1 MKEDKMAKFAVILP
15 AAGKSTRFSEKE
27 KKPFAALDG
36 RPVWLKT
43 AELFVSR
50 DDVCQCIL
58 VIDPSDEEMV
68 RRKNGANMDFLNI
81 SLVHGGSER
90 FESVANALKIIKD
103 EVDCVAIHDSVRPC
117 VTTELIDKVFQQA
130 VKSGAAILALGMT
143 DSLKRGSSIEPVV
156 IEQSLS
162 RESLWLAQTPQ
173 VFGKE
178 IIVKA
183 FKNVPKGATD
193 DSQVV
198 EATGATVSIVVG
210 SSSNIKIT
218 TRDDLFLADAILK
231 SRPKPKANVSVHPFA
246 DDMFR

>member
-1 MKEDKMAKFAVILP
+1 MAKFAVILP
-15 AAGKSTRFSEKE
+15 AAGKSTRFRDKE

-36 RPVWLKT
+36 RPVWLRT

-68 RRKNGANMDFLNI
+68 RRKYGANMAFLNI

-90 FESVANALKIIKD
+90 FESVSNALKIVKD
-103 EVDCVAIHDSVRPC
+103 EVDFVAIHDSVRPC

-143 DSLKRGSSIEPVV
+143 DSLKRGSSNEPVV
-156 IEQSLS
+156 IEQSLP
-162 RESLWLAQTPQ
+162 RERLWLAQTPQ
-173 VFGKE
+173 VFSKE
-178 IIVKA
+178 ILIKA

-231 SRPKPKANVSVHPFA
+231 SRPKPKANVSAHPFA

>member
-1 MKEDKMAKFAVILP
+1 MAKFAVILP
-15 AAGKSTRFSEKE
+15 AAGKSTRFNDKE

-36 RPVWLKT
+36 RPVWLRT

-68 RRKNGANMDFLNI
+68 KRKYGANLAFLNI
-81 SLVHGGSER
+81 SVVHGGSER
-90 FESVANALKIIKD
+90 FESVANALKIVKD
-103 EVDCVAIHDSVRPC
+103 EADFVAIHDSVRPC
-117 VTTELIDKVFQQA
+117 VTTELIDRVFQQA

-156 IEQSLS
+156 IEQSLP
-162 RESLWLAQTPQ
+162 RERLWLAQTPQ
-173 VFGKE
+173 VFSKE
-178 IIVKA
+178 VLVKA
-183 FKNVPKGATD
+183 FENVPKGATD

-198 EATGATVSIVVG
+198 EATGATVSIVIG

-218 TRDDLFLADAILK
+218 TREDLFLADAILK
-231 SRPKPKANVSVHPFA
+231 SRPKPKANVSAHPFA

>member
-1 MKEDKMAKFAVILP
+1 
-15 AAGKSTRFSEKE
+15 
-27 KKPFAALDG
+27 
-36 RPVWLKT
+36 
-43 AELFVSR
+43 
-50 DDVCQCIL
+50 

-68 RRKNGANMDFLNI
+68 RRKYGANMAFLNI

-90 FESVANALKIIKD
+90 FESVANALKIVKD
-103 EVDCVAIHDSVRPC
+103 EVDFVAIHDSVRPC

-143 DSLKRGSSIEPVV
+143 DSLKRGSSTEPVV
-156 IEQSLS
+156 IEQSLP
-162 RESLWLAQTPQ
+162 RERLWLAQTPQ
-173 VFGKE
+173 VFSKE
-178 IIVKA
+178 ILIKA

-231 SRPKPKANVSVHPFA
+231 SRPKPKANVSAHPFA

>member
-1 MKEDKMAKFAVILP
+1 MAKFAVILP
-15 AAGKSTRFSEKE
+15 AAGKSTRFRDKE

-36 RPVWLKT
+36 RPVWLRT

-68 RRKNGANMDFLNI
+68 RRKYGANMAFLNI

-90 FESVANALKIIKD
+90 FESVSNALKIVKD
-103 EVDCVAIHDSVRPC
+103 DVDFVAIHDSVRPC

-143 DSLKRGSSIEPVV
+143 DSLKRGSSNEPVV
-156 IEQSLS
+156 IEQSLP
-162 RESLWLAQTPQ
+162 RERLWLAQTPQ
-173 VFGKE
+173 VFSKE
-178 IIVKA
+178 ILIKA

-198 EATGATVSIVVG
+198 EATGAVVSIVVG

-231 SRPKPKANVSVHPFA
+231 SRPKPKANASAHPFA

>member
-1 MKEDKMAKFAVILP
+1 MAKFSVILP
-15 AAGKSTRFSEKE
+15 AAGKSTRFRDKE

-36 RPVWLKT
+36 RPVWLRT

-68 RRKNGANMDFLNI
+68 RRKYGANMAFLNI

-90 FESVANALKIIKD
+90 FESVANALKIVKD
-103 EVDCVAIHDSVRPC
+103 EVDFVAIHDSVRPC

-143 DSLKRGSSIEPVV
+143 DSLKRGSSTEPVV
-156 IEQSLS
+156 IEQSLP
-162 RESLWLAQTPQ
+162 RERLWLAQTPQ
-173 VFGKE
+173 VFSKE
-178 IIVKA
+178 ILIKA

-218 TRDDLFLADAILK
+218 SRDDLFLADAILK
-231 SRPKPKANVSVHPFA
+231 SRPKPKANVSAHPFA

>member
-15 AAGKSTRFSEKE
+15 AAGKSTRFSDKE

-36 RPVWLKT
+36 RPVWLRT

-50 DDVCQCIL
+50 DDVSQCIL

-68 RRKNGANMDFLNI
+68 RRKYGANMAFLNI
-81 SLVHGGSER
+81 SLVHGGAER
-90 FESVANALKIIKD
+90 FESVANALKIVKD
-103 EVDCVAIHDSVRPC
+103 EVDFVAIHDSVRPC

-130 VKSGAAILALGMT
+130 LKSGAAILALGMT
-143 DSLKRGSSIEPVV
+143 DSLKRGSSTEPVV
-156 IEQSLS
+156 IEQSLP
-162 RESLWLAQTPQ
+162 RDKLWLAQTPQ
-173 VFGKE
+173 VFSKE
-178 IIVKA
+178 LLVKA

-198 EATGATVSIVVG
+198 ESTGAKVSIIVG

-218 TRDDLFLADAILK
+218 TRDDLYLADAILK
-231 SRPKPKANVSVHPFA
+231 SRPKPKANVSAHPFA

>member
-15 AAGKSTRFSEKE
+15 AAGKSTRFSDKE

-36 RPVWLKT
+36 RPVWLRT

-68 RRKNGANMDFLNI
+68 RRKYGANMAFLNI

-90 FESVANALKIIKD
+90 FESVANALKIVKD
-103 EVDCVAIHDSVRPC
+103 EVDFVAIHDSVRPC

-143 DSLKRGSSIEPVV
+143 DSLKRGSSTEPVV
-156 IEQSLS
+156 IEQSLP
-162 RESLWLAQTPQ
+162 RDKLWLAQTPQ
-173 VFGKE
+173 VFSKE
-178 IIVKA
+178 LLIKA

-198 EATGATVSIVVG
+198 EATGAKVSIIVG

-231 SRPKPKANVSVHPFA
+231 SRPKPKANVSAHPFA

>member
-1 MKEDKMAKFAVILP
+1 MAKFAVILP
-15 AAGKSTRFSEKE
+15 AAGKSTRFRDKE

-36 RPVWLKT
+36 RPVWLRT

-68 RRKNGANMDFLNI
+68 RRKYGANMAFLNI

-90 FESVANALKIIKD
+90 FESVSNALKIVKD
-103 EVDCVAIHDSVRPC
+103 EVDFVAIHDSVRPC

-143 DSLKRGSSIEPVV
+143 DSLKRGSSNEPVV
-156 IEQSLS
+156 IEQSLP
-162 RESLWLAQTPQ
+162 RERLWLAQTPQ
-173 VFGKE
+173 VFSKE
-178 IIVKA
+178 LLVKA
-183 FKNVPKGATD
+183 FKNVPKGSTD

-231 SRPKPKANVSVHPFA
+231 SRPKPKANVSAHPFA

>member
-1 MKEDKMAKFAVILP
+1 MAKFAVILP
-15 AAGKSTRFSEKE
+15 AAGKSTRFRDNE

-36 RPVWLKT
+36 RPVWLRT

-68 RRKNGANMDFLNI
+68 RRKYGANMAFLNI

-90 FESVANALKIIKD
+90 FESVANALKIVKD
-103 EVDCVAIHDSVRPC
+103 EVDFVAIHDSVRPC

-143 DSLKRGSSIEPVV
+143 DSLKRGSSTDPVV
-156 IEQSLS
+156 IEQSLP
-162 RESLWLAQTPQ
+162 RERLWLAQTPQ
-173 VFGKE
+173 VFSKE
-178 IIVKA
+178 ILVKA

-198 EATGATVSIVVG
+198 ESTGATVSIVVG

-231 SRPKPKANVSVHPFA
+231 SRPKPKTNVSAHPFA

>member
-1 MKEDKMAKFAVILP
+1 MAKFAVILP
-15 AAGKSTRFSEKE
+15 AAGKSTRFRDKE

-36 RPVWLKT
+36 RPVWLRT

-50 DDVCQCIL
+50 DDVSQCIL

-68 RRKNGANMDFLNI
+68 RRKYGANMAFLNI

-90 FESVANALKIIKD
+90 FESVANALKTVKD
-103 EVDCVAIHDSVRPC
+103 DVDFVAIHDSVRPC

-143 DSLKRGSSIEPVV
+143 DSLKRGSSTEPVV
-156 IEQSLS
+156 IEQSLP
-162 RESLWLAQTPQ
+162 RERLWLAQTPQ
-173 VFGKE
+173 VFSKE
-178 IIVKA
+178 VLVKA

-198 EATGATVSIVVG
+198 EATGATVSIIVG

-231 SRPKPKANVSVHPFA
+231 SRPKPKANVSAHPFA

>member
-1 MKEDKMAKFAVILP
+1 MAKFAVILP
-15 AAGKSTRFSEKE
+15 AAGKSTRFRDKE

-36 RPVWLKT
+36 RPVWLRT

-68 RRKNGANMDFLNI
+68 RRKYGANMAFLNI

-90 FESVANALKIIKD
+90 FESVANALKILKD
-103 EVDCVAIHDSVRPC
+103 EVDFVAIHDSVRPC

-143 DSLKRGSSIEPVV
+143 DSLKRGSSNEPVV
-156 IEQSLS
+156 IEQSLP
-162 RESLWLAQTPQ
+162 RERLWLAQTPQ
-173 VFGKE
+173 VFSKE
-178 IIVKA
+178 LLVKA
-183 FKNVPKGATD
+183 FKNVPKGSTD

-231 SRPKPKANVSVHPFA
+231 SRPKPKANASAHPFA

>member
-15 AAGKSTRFSEKE
+15 AAGKSTRFRDKE

-36 RPVWLKT
+36 RPVWLRT

-68 RRKNGANMDFLNI
+68 RRKYGANMAFLNI

-90 FESVANALKIIKD
+90 FESVSNALKIVKD
-103 EVDCVAIHDSVRPC
+103 EVDFVAIHDSVRPC

-143 DSLKRGSSIEPVV
+143 DSLKRGSSNEPVV
-156 IEQSLS
+156 IEQSLP
-162 RESLWLAQTPQ
+162 RERLWLAQTPQ
-173 VFGKE
+173 VFSKE
-178 IIVKA
+178 LLVKA
-183 FKNVPKGATD
+183 FKNVPKGSTD

-231 SRPKPKANVSVHPFA
+231 SRPKPKANASAHPFA

>member
-1 MKEDKMAKFAVILP
+1 MAKFAVILP
-15 AAGKSTRFSEKE
+15 AAGKSTRFNDKE

-36 RPVWLKT
+36 RPVWLRT

-68 RRKNGANMDFLNI
+68 KRKYGANLAFLNI
-81 SLVHGGSER
+81 SVVHGGSER
-90 FESVANALKIIKD
+90 FESVANALKIVKD
-103 EVDCVAIHDSVRPC
+103 EVDFVAIHDSVRPC
-117 VTTELIDKVFQQA
+117 VTTELIDRVFQQA
-130 VKSGAAILALGMT
+130 VKSGAAILALRMT

-156 IEQSLS
+156 IEQSLP
-162 RESLWLAQTPQ
+162 RERLWLAQTHQ
-173 VFGKE
+173 VFSKE
-178 IIVKA
+178 VLVKA
-183 FKNVPKGATD
+183 FENVPKGATD

-198 EATGATVSIVVG
+198 EATGAKVSIVIG

-218 TRDDLFLADAILK
+218 TREDLFLADAILK
-231 SRPKPKANVSVHPFA
+231 SRPKPKANVSAHPFA

>member
-1 MKEDKMAKFAVILP
+1 MAKFAVILP
-15 AAGKSTRFSEKE
+15 AAGKSTRFSDKE

-36 RPVWLKT
+36 RPVWLRT

-50 DDVCQCIL
+50 DDVSQCIL

-68 RRKNGANMDFLNI
+68 RRKYGANMAFLNI

-90 FESVANALKIIKD
+90 FESVANALKIVKD
-103 EVDCVAIHDSVRPC
+103 EVDFVAIHDSVRPC

-143 DSLKRGSSIEPVV
+143 DSLKRGSSTDPVV
-156 IEQSLS
+156 IEQSLP
-162 RESLWLAQTPQ
+162 RERLWLAQTPQ
-173 VFGKE
+173 VFSKE
-178 IIVKA
+178 VLVKA

-231 SRPKPKANVSVHPFA
+231 SRPKPKANVSAHPFA

>member
-15 AAGKSTRFSEKE
+15 AAGKSTRFRDNE
-27 KKPFAALDG
+27 KKPFVALDG
-36 RPVWLKT
+36 RPVWLRT

-68 RRKNGANMDFLNI
+68 RRKYGANMAFLNI

-90 FESVANALKIIKD
+90 FESVANALKIVKD
-103 EVDCVAIHDSVRPC
+103 EVDFVAIHDSVRPC

-143 DSLKRGSSIEPVV
+143 DSLKRGSSTEPVV

-173 VFGKE
+173 VFSKE
-178 IIVKA
+178 IIIKA

-218 TRDDLFLADAILK
+218 NRDDLFLADAILK
-231 SRPKPKANVSVHPFA
+231 SRPKPKANVSAHPFA

>member
-15 AAGKSTRFSEKE
+15 AAGKSTRFGDKE

-36 RPVWLKT
+36 RPVWLRT

-68 RRKNGANMDFLNI
+68 RRKYGANMAFLNI

-90 FESVANALKIIKD
+90 FESVANALKIVKD
-103 EVDCVAIHDSVRPC
+103 EVDFVAIHDSVRPC

-143 DSLKRGSSIEPVV
+143 DSLKRGSSTEPVV
-156 IEQSLS
+156 IEQSLP
-162 RESLWLAQTPQ
+162 RERLWLAQTPQ
-173 VFGKE
+173 VFSKE
-178 IIVKA
+178 ILIKA

-231 SRPKPKANVSVHPFA
+231 SRPKPKANVSAHPFA

>member
-15 AAGKSTRFSEKE
+15 AAGKSTRFRDNE
-27 KKPFAALDG
+27 KKPFVALDG
-36 RPVWLKT
+36 RPVWLRT

-68 RRKNGANMDFLNI
+68 RRKYGANMAFLNI

-90 FESVANALKIIKD
+90 FESVANALKIVKD
-103 EVDCVAIHDSVRPC
+103 EVDFVAIHDSVRPC

-143 DSLKRGSSIEPVV
+143 DSLKRGSSTEPVV

-173 VFGKE
+173 VFSKE
-178 IIVKA
+178 ILIKA

-218 TRDDLFLADAILK
+218 NRDDLFLADAILK
-231 SRPKPKANVSVHPFA
+231 SRPKPKANVSAHPFA

>member
-1 MKEDKMAKFAVILP
+1 MAKFAVILP
-15 AAGKSTRFSEKE
+15 AAGKSTRFRDKE

-36 RPVWLKT
+36 RPVWLRT

-68 RRKNGANMDFLNI
+68 KRKYGANMAFLNI

-90 FESVANALKIIKD
+90 FESVANALKTVKD
-103 EVDCVAIHDSVRPC
+103 DVDFVAIHDSVRPC

-143 DSLKRGSSIEPVV
+143 DSLKRGSSNEPVV
-156 IEQSLS
+156 IEQSLP
-162 RESLWLAQTPQ
+162 RERLWLAQTPQ
-173 VFGKE
+173 VFSKE
-178 IIVKA
+178 VLVKA

-198 EATGATVSIVVG
+198 EATGVTVSIVVG

-231 SRPKPKANVSVHPFA
+231 SRPKPKANVSAHPFA

>member
-1 MKEDKMAKFAVILP
+1 MAKFAVILP
-15 AAGKSTRFSEKE
+15 AAGKSTRFRDKE

-36 RPVWLKT
+36 RPVWLRT

-68 RRKNGANMDFLNI
+68 KRKYGANMAFLNI
-81 SLVHGGSER
+81 SLIHGGAER
-90 FESVANALKIIKD
+90 FESVSNALKIVKD
-103 EVDCVAIHDSVRPC
+103 DVDFVAIHDSVRPC

-143 DSLKRGSSIEPVV
+143 DSLKRGSSNEPVV
-156 IEQSLS
+156 IEQSLP
-162 RESLWLAQTPQ
+162 RERLWLAQTPQ
-173 VFGKE
+173 VFSKE
-178 IIVKA
+178 VLVKA

-198 EATGATVSIVVG
+198 EATGTAVSIVVG

-231 SRPKPKANVSVHPFA
+231 SRPKPKANVSAHPFA

>member
-1 MKEDKMAKFAVILP
+1 MAKFAVILP
-15 AAGKSTRFSEKE
+15 AAGKSTRFRDKE

-36 RPVWLKT
+36 RPVWLRT

-50 DDVCQCIL
+50 DDVSQCIL
-58 VIDPSDEEMV
+58 VIDPSDDEMV
-68 RRKNGANMDFLNI
+68 RRKYGANMAFLNI

-90 FESVANALKIIKD
+90 FESVANALKTVKD
-103 EVDCVAIHDSVRPC
+103 DVDFVAIHDSVRPC

-143 DSLKRGSSIEPVV
+143 DSLKRGSSTEPVV
-156 IEQSLS
+156 IEQSLP
-162 RESLWLAQTPQ
+162 RERLWLAQTPQ
-173 VFGKE
+173 VFSKE
-178 IIVKA
+178 VLVKA

-231 SRPKPKANVSVHPFA
+231 SRPKPKANVSAHPFA

>member
-1 MKEDKMAKFAVILP
+1 MAKFAVILP
-15 AAGKSTRFSEKE
+15 AAGKSTRFSDKE

-36 RPVWLKT
+36 RPVWLRT

-50 DDVCQCIL
+50 DDVSQCIL

-68 RRKNGANMDFLNI
+68 RRKYGANMAFLNI

-90 FESVANALKIIKD
+90 FESVANALKIVKD
-103 EVDCVAIHDSVRPC
+103 EVDFVAIHDSVRPC

-143 DSLKRGSSIEPVV
+143 DSLKRGSSSDPVV
-156 IEQSLS
+156 IEQSLP
-162 RESLWLAQTPQ
+162 RERLWLAQTPQ
-173 VFGKE
+173 VFSKE
-178 IIVKA
+178 ILVKA

-198 EATGATVSIVVG
+198 EAGGATVSIVVG

-231 SRPKPKANVSVHPFA
+231 SRPKPKANVSAHPFA

>member
-1 MKEDKMAKFAVILP
+1 MAKFAVILP
-15 AAGKSTRFSEKE
+15 AAGKSTRFSDKE
-27 KKPFAALDG
+27 KKPFTALDG
-36 RPVWLKT
+36 RPVWLRT

-68 RRKNGANMDFLNI
+68 RRKYGANMAFLNI

-103 EVDCVAIHDSVRPC
+103 EVDFVAIHDSVRPC

-130 VKSGAAILALGMT
+130 IKSGAAILALGMT
-143 DSLKRGSSIEPVV
+143 DSLKRGSSNEPVV
-156 IEQSLS
+156 IEQSLP
-162 RESLWLAQTPQ
+162 RDRLWLAQTPQ
-173 VFGKE
+173 VFSKE
-178 IIVKA
+178 ILVKA

-231 SRPKPKANVSVHPFA
+231 SRPKPKANVSAHPFA

>member
-15 AAGKSTRFSEKE
+15 AAGKSTRFRDKE

-36 RPVWLKT
+36 RPVWLRT

-50 DDVCQCIL
+50 DDVSQCIL
-58 VIDPSDEEMV
+58 VIDPSDDEMV
-68 RRKNGANMDFLNI
+68 RRKYGANMAFLNI

-90 FESVANALKIIKD
+90 FESVANALKTVKD
-103 EVDCVAIHDSVRPC
+103 DVDFVAIHDSVRPC

-143 DSLKRGSSIEPVV
+143 DSLKRGSSTEPVV
-156 IEQSLS
+156 IEQSLP
-162 RESLWLAQTPQ
+162 RERLWLAQTPQ
-173 VFGKE
+173 VFSKE
-178 IIVKA
+178 VLVKA

-231 SRPKPKANVSVHPFA
+231 SRPKPKANVSAHPFA

>member
-1 MKEDKMAKFAVILP
+1 MAKFAVILP
-15 AAGKSTRFSEKE
+15 AAGKSTRFSDKE
-27 KKPFAALDG
+27 KKPYAALDG
-36 RPVWLKT
+36 RPVWLRT

-50 DDVCQCIL
+50 DDVSQCIL

-68 RRKNGANMDFLNI
+68 RRKYGANMAFLNI

-90 FESVANALKIIKD
+90 FESVANALKIVKD
-103 EVDCVAIHDSVRPC
+103 EVDFVAIHDSVRPC

-143 DSLKRGSSIEPVV
+143 DSLKRGSSSDPVV
-156 IEQSLS
+156 IEQSLP
-162 RESLWLAQTPQ
+162 RERLWLAQTPQ
-173 VFGKE
+173 VFSKE
-178 IIVKA
+178 ILVKA

-198 EATGATVSIVVG
+198 EAGGATVSIVVG

-231 SRPKPKANVSVHPFA
+231 SRPKPKANVSAHPFA

>member
-1 MKEDKMAKFAVILP
+1 MAKFAVILP
-15 AAGKSTRFSEKE
+15 AAGKSTRFRDKE

-36 RPVWLKT
+36 RPVWLRT

-50 DDVCQCIL
+50 DDVSQCIL

-68 RRKNGANMDFLNI
+68 RRKYGANMAFLNI

-90 FESVANALKIIKD
+90 FESVANALKIVKD
-103 EVDCVAIHDSVRPC
+103 EVDFVAIHDSVRPC

-143 DSLKRGSSIEPVV
+143 DSLKRGSSTDPVV
-156 IEQSLS
+156 IEQSLP
-162 RESLWLAQTPQ
+162 RERLWLAQTPQ
-173 VFGKE
+173 VFSKE
-178 IIVKA
+178 ILVKA
-183 FKNVPKGATD
+183 LKNVPKGATD

-198 EATGATVSIVVG
+198 EAGGAIVSIVVG

-231 SRPKPKANVSVHPFA
+231 SRPKPKANVSAHPFA

>member
-1 MKEDKMAKFAVILP
+1 MAKFAVILP
-15 AAGKSTRFSEKE
+15 AAGKSTRFRDKE

-36 RPVWLKT
+36 RPVWLRT

-68 RRKNGANMDFLNI
+68 RRKYGANMAFLNI

-90 FESVANALKIIKD
+90 FESVSNALKILKD
-103 EVDCVAIHDSVRPC
+103 EVDFVAIHDSVRPC

-143 DSLKRGSSIEPVV
+143 DSLKRGSSNEPVV
-156 IEQSLS
+156 IEQSLP
-162 RESLWLAQTPQ
+162 RERLWLAQTPQ
-173 VFGKE
+173 VFSKE
-178 IIVKA
+178 LLVKA
-183 FKNVPKGATD
+183 FKNVPKGSTD

-231 SRPKPKANVSVHPFA
+231 SRPKPKANASAHPFA

>member
-15 AAGKSTRFSEKE
+15 AAGKSTRFRDKE

-36 RPVWLKT
+36 RPVWLRT

-68 RRKNGANMDFLNI
+68 KRKYGANMAFLNI

-90 FESVANALKIIKD
+90 FESVANALKTVKD
-103 EVDCVAIHDSVRPC
+103 DVDFVAIHDSVRPC

-143 DSLKRGSSIEPVV
+143 DSLKRGSSNEPVV
-156 IEQSLS
+156 IEQSLP
-162 RESLWLAQTPQ
+162 RERLWLAQTPQ
-173 VFGKE
+173 VFSKE
-178 IIVKA
+178 VLVKA

-198 EATGATVSIVVG
+198 EATGVTVSIVVG

-231 SRPKPKANVSVHPFA
+231 SRPKPKANVSAHPFA

>member
-1 MKEDKMAKFAVILP
+1 MAKFAVILP
-15 AAGKSTRFSEKE
+15 AAGKSTRFRDKE

-36 RPVWLKT
+36 RPVWLRT

-68 RRKNGANMDFLNI
+68 RRKYGANMAFLNI

-90 FESVANALKIIKD
+90 FESVSNALKIVKD
-103 EVDCVAIHDSVRPC
+103 EVDFVAIHDSVRPC

-143 DSLKRGSSIEPVV
+143 DSLKRGSSNEPVV
-156 IEQSLS
+156 IEQSLP
-162 RESLWLAQTPQ
+162 RERLWLAQTPQ
-173 VFGKE
+173 VFSKE
-178 IIVKA
+178 LLVKA

-231 SRPKPKANVSVHPFA
+231 SRPKPKANASAHPFA

>member
-1 MKEDKMAKFAVILP
+1 MAKFAVILP
-15 AAGKSTRFSEKE
+15 AAGKSTRFRDKE

-36 RPVWLKT
+36 RPVWLRT

-50 DDVCQCIL
+50 DDVSQCIL
-58 VIDPSDEEMV
+58 VIDPSDDEMV
-68 RRKNGANMDFLNI
+68 RRKYGANMAFLNI

-90 FESVANALKIIKD
+90 FESVANALKTVKED
-103 EVDCVAIHDSVRPC
+103 VDFVAIHDSVRPC

-143 DSLKRGSSIEPVV
+143 DSLKRGSSTEPVV
-156 IEQSLS
+156 IEQSLP
-162 RESLWLAQTPQ
+162 RERLWLAQTPQ
-173 VFGKE
+173 VFSKE
-178 IIVKA
+178 VLVKA

-231 SRPKPKANVSVHPFA
+231 SRPKPKANVSAHPFA

>member
-1 MKEDKMAKFAVILP
+1 MAKFAVILP
-15 AAGKSTRFSEKE
+15 AAGKSTRFNDKE

-36 RPVWLKT
+36 RPVWLRT

-68 RRKNGANMDFLNI
+68 RRKYGANMAFLNI
-81 SLVHGGSER
+81 SVVHGGSER
-90 FESVANALKIIKD
+90 FESVANALKIVKD
-103 EVDCVAIHDSVRPC
+103 EADFVAIHDSVRPC
-117 VTTELIDKVFQQA
+117 VTTELIDRVFQQA

-156 IEQSLS
+156 IEQSLP
-162 RESLWLAQTPQ
+162 RERLWLAQTPQ
-173 VFGKE
+173 VFSKE
-178 IIVKA
+178 VLVKA
-183 FKNVPKGATD
+183 FENVPKGATD

-198 EATGATVSIVVG
+198 EATGATVSIVIG

-218 TRDDLFLADAILK
+218 TREDLFLADAILK
-231 SRPKPKANVSVHPFA
+231 SRPKPKANVSAHPFA

>member
-1 MKEDKMAKFAVILP
+1 MAKFAVILP
-15 AAGKSTRFSEKE
+15 AAGKSTRFNDKE

-36 RPVWLKT
+36 RPVWLRT

-68 RRKNGANMDFLNI
+68 RRKYGANMAFLNI
-81 SLVHGGSER
+81 SVVHGGSER
-90 FESVANALKIIKD
+90 FESVANALKIVKD
-103 EVDCVAIHDSVRPC
+103 EADFVAIHDSVRPC
-117 VTTELIDKVFQQA
+117 VTTELIDRVFQQA

-156 IEQSLS
+156 IEQSLP
-162 RESLWLAQTPQ
+162 RERLWLAQTPQ
-173 VFGKE
+173 VFSKE
-178 IIVKA
+178 VLVKA

-198 EATGATVSIVVG
+198 EATGATVSIVIG

-218 TRDDLFLADAILK
+218 TREDLFLADAILK
-231 SRPKPKANVSVHPFA
+231 SRPKPKANVSAHPFA

>member
-1 MKEDKMAKFAVILP
+1 MAKFAVILP
-15 AAGKSTRFSEKE
+15 AAGKSTRFRDNE
-27 KKPFAALDG
+27 KKQFAALDG
-36 RPVWLKT
+36 RPVWLRT

-68 RRKNGANMDFLNI
+68 RRKYGANMAFLNI

-90 FESVANALKIIKD
+90 FESVANALKIVKD
-103 EVDCVAIHDSVRPC
+103 EVDFVAIHDSVRPC

-143 DSLKRGSSIEPVV
+143 DSLKRSSSTDPVV
-156 IEQSLS
+156 IEQSLP
-162 RESLWLAQTPQ
+162 RERLWLAQTPQ
-173 VFGKE
+173 VFSKE
-178 IIVKA
+178 ILVKA
-183 FKNVPKGATD
+183 FKNVHKGATD

-198 EATGATVSIVVG
+198 ESTGATVSIVVG

-231 SRPKPKANVSVHPFA
+231 SRPKPKTNVSAHPFA

>member
-1 MKEDKMAKFAVILP
+1 MAKFAVILP
-15 AAGKSTRFSEKE
+15 AAGKSTRFRDKE

-36 RPVWLKT
+36 RPVWLRT

-68 RRKNGANMDFLNI
+68 RRKYGANMAFLNI

-90 FESVANALKIIKD
+90 FESVANAIKIVKD
-103 EVDCVAIHDSVRPC
+103 EVDFVAIHDSVRPC
-117 VTTELIDKVFQQA
+117 VTTELIDKVFQQV

-143 DSLKRGSSIEPVV
+143 DSLKRGSSTEPVV
-156 IEQSLS
+156 IEQSLP
-162 RESLWLAQTPQ
+162 RERLWLAQTPQ
-173 VFGKE
+173 VFSKE
-178 IIVKA
+178 ILIKA

-231 SRPKPKANVSVHPFA
+231 SRPKPKANVSAHPFA

>member
-1 MKEDKMAKFAVILP
+1 MAKFSVILP
-15 AAGKSTRFSEKE
+15 AAGKSTRFRDKE

-36 RPVWLKT
+36 RPVWLRT

-68 RRKNGANMDFLNI
+68 RRKYGANMAFLNI

-90 FESVANALKIIKD
+90 FESVANALKIVKD
-103 EVDCVAIHDSVRPC
+103 EVDFVAIHDSVRPC

-143 DSLKRGSSIEPVV
+143 DSLKRGSSTEPVV
-156 IEQSLS
+156 IEQSLP
-162 RESLWLAQTPQ
+162 RERLWLAQTPQ
-173 VFGKE
+173 VFSKE
-178 IIVKA
+178 ILIKA

-231 SRPKPKANVSVHPFA
+231 SRPKPKANVSAHPFA

>member
-1 MKEDKMAKFAVILP
+1 MAKFAVILP
-15 AAGKSTRFSEKE
+15 AAGKSTRFRDKE

-36 RPVWLKT
+36 RPVWLRT

-68 RRKNGANMDFLNI
+68 RRKYGANMAFLNI

-90 FESVANALKIIKD
+90 FESVSNALKILKD
-103 EVDCVAIHDSVRPC
+103 EVDFVAIHDSVRPC

-143 DSLKRGSSIEPVV
+143 DSLKRGSSNEPVV
-156 IEQSLS
+156 IEQSLP
-162 RESLWLAQTPQ
+162 RERLWLAQTPQ
-173 VFGKE
+173 VFSKE
-178 IIVKA
+178 LLVKA

-231 SRPKPKANVSVHPFA
+231 SRPKPKANASAHPFA